1 MFATDRIHE
10 GSRGCSTRG
19 LLPIIQH
26 LTHAPKTDDLRL
38 MVYDRDRQRNTRSGI
53 GRAG

>member
-26 LTHAPKTDDLRL
+26 LTHAPKTERL
-38 MVYDRDRQRNTRSGI
+38 MIYDRDRQRNTRSGI